1 MGRSL
6 DFSEQDF
13 ILETVVREMKFVVD
27 VVVILCYY
35 LFLQKNILLLLYFI
49 YSFFF
54 HQNLFLFFMFR
65 DVPICSGMF
74 RNVPCSGFYRRPS
87 PIALIA
93 RVDEEL
99 AHNFNKPTPWVNIL
113 FIVTS

>member
-54 HQNLFLFFMFR
+54 HQNLFLFFHVPGCSDMFR
-65 DVPICSGMF
+65 NVPACSGMF
-74 RNVPCSGFYRRPS
+74 RVPGFIDAP
-87 PIALIA
+87 
-93 RVDEEL
+93 VQ
-99 AHNFNKPTPWVNIL
+99 
-113 FIVTS
+113 